1 MIFGLRAAVGSA
13 GAALQLPLVR
23 RVRGPYLDRWAL
35 PGGPLGE
42 RESLVDAAR
51 RNLLETT
58 GLAPR
63 YLEQLYTFGSVERSP
78 HERVVSIVYWAL
90 VRADEAGRA
99 RTTDNV
105 RWMPADDL
113 PALAFDHDEIVAY
126 ALGRLRGKVE
136 YSPIAH
142 ALLGEEF
149 TLAELREVYE
159 AVLRRPLDP
168 ANFRRQ
174 IEASGTVAP
183 TGRFLAGGR
192 HRPPRLYRSHV
203 AP

>member
-1 MIFGLRAAVGSA
+1 MIFGLGTPVEG
-13 GAALQLPLVR
+13 GPTVLQLPLVR
-23 RVRGPYLDRWAL
+23 RVREPYRGRWAL
-35 PGGPLGE
+35 PGGPLGAT
-42 RESLVDAAR
+42 ESLADAAR

-63 YLEQLYTFGSVERSP
+63 YLEQLYAFGAVERSP
-78 HERVVSIVYWAL
+78 DERVVSIVYWAL
-90 VRADEAGRA
+90 VRAEEVDRA
-99 RTTDNV
+99 QSTPNV
-105 RWMPADDL
+105 EWMPADDL

-126 ALGRLRGKVE
+126 ALSRLRGKVE

-149 TLAELREVYE
+149 TLGQLREVYE
-159 AVLRRPLDP
+159 AVLRRGLDP

-174 IEASGTVAP
+174 IEASGTVES

-192 HRPPRLYRSHV
+192 HRPPLLYRSVTH
-203 AP
+203 